1 MDWEI
6 QRKDGTIRHLAASI
20 SLARDAEGRPV
31 GFRGVVRDATDLRA
45 AERLQEALYA
55 ITEVSSAGL
64 DLPAFYRALHEIVGE
79 LLNAQN
85 FYIALRDEATGDIS
99 FPYFVDELDP
109 PPGPAGRARP

>member
-1 MDWEI
+1 M
-6 QRKDGTIRHLAASI
+6 
-20 SLARDAEGRPV
+20 

-109 PPGPAGRARP
+109 PPGPRRPGKTLTDYVLRTGRPCSPPRRSSTSW